1 MTGLA
6 TGPHLDFRLRKNGQF
21 IDPSKAL
28 NPRSAPVS
36 VSDKQK
42 FQKVMAVEKEFLTG
56 HKPLTKYDPV
66 KLFGE

>member
-28 NPRSAPVS
+28 NPRSAPVG
-36 VSDKQK
+36 VSDKKK
-42 FQKVMAVEKEFLTG
+42 FRDVMAVEK
-56 HKPLTKYDPV
+56 PLTEYDPA